1 MCTRECMCE
10 WVCVCVCGLTHNAIC
25 WTRRGRRGGG
35 WLRVS
40 CELIRFKCESEVFTR
55 QPLAARNYCLRIAL
69 IKSFCGRANYLSG
82 PLSLSWLCPPPLSAA
97 WLSIKF
103 PGNGWHGKKLS
114 ARSEH
119 RPGGV
124 ASALHRYSSGMFG
137 MRTMHSNCK
146 YLLVYFRQLYVARD
160 ALSCKSTLGRD
171 LCKLVQLGS
180 GICLAIWNC
189 SKICEK
195 LKNSLSTLAYIKV
208 KPIERFFCISA
219 SPRQSCQ
226 HMFEFTCWKTA

>member
-69 IKSFCGRANYLSG
+69 IKSFCGRANYLSR

-119 RPGGV
+119 RPGVWRVRCTDIPV
-124 ASALHRYSSGMFG
+124 A
-137 MRTMHSNCK
+137 
-146 YLLVYFRQLYVARD
+146 
-160 ALSCKSTLGRD
+160 
-171 LCKLVQLGS
+171 
-180 GICLAIWNC
+180 CLA
-189 SKICEK
+189 CEQCTATVNIY
-195 LKNSLSTLAYIKV
+195 LFTLD
-208 KPIERFFCISA
+208 S
-219 SPRQSCQ
+219 S
-226 HMFEFTCWKTA
+226 M